1 MTPNFAVI
9 GIETPHWH
17 TPRIWVPLFLLWIP
31 VILLSPIIFL
41 VLVAVA
47 IAART
52 SIWRLIAIFWNVVCA
67 LRGIHVHVCADG
79 NQVLVR
85 IL

>member
-17 TPRIWVPLFLLWIP
+17 TPRLWLPLFLLWIP
-31 VILLSPIIFL
+31 VTLLSPLIFL
-41 VLVAVA
+41 VMVAMA
-47 IAART
+47 IACRMT
-52 SIWRLIAIFWNVVCA
+52 IWRIIAIFW
-67 LRGIHVHVCADG
+67 GILSGLPGTHVHVRADG

>member
-9 GIETPHWH
+9 GIQTPTLH
-17 TPRIWVPLFLLWIP
+17 TPRLWLPLFLLWIP
-31 VILLSPIIFL
+31 VALLSPVIFL

-47 IAART
+47 IAGRT
-52 SIWRLIAIFWNVVCA
+52 SIWRLIAVVWNVVCS
-67 LRGIHVHVCADG
+67 LPGTHVHVRAEG
-79 NQVLVR
+79 TQVLVR

>member
-1 MTPNFAVI
+1 MIPNFAVI
-9 GIETPHWH
+9 GIQKPHWQ
-17 TPRIWVPLFLLWIP
+17 TPRLWLPLFLLWIP

-41 VLVAVA
+41 ILVALA
-47 IAART
+47 IACRMT
-52 SIWRLIAIFWNVVCA
+52 IWRIIAIFW
-67 LRGIHVHVCADG
+67 GILSGLPGTHVHVRAEG

>member
-9 GIETPHWH
+9 GIQTPHWH
-17 TPRIWVPLFLLWIP
+17 TPRLWLPLFLLWIP
-31 VILLSPIIFL
+31 VILLSPLIFL
-41 VLVAVA
+41 ILVAIA

-52 SIWRLIAIFWNVVCA
+52 NIWRIVAIFWGI
-67 LRGIHVHVCADG
+67 LSSLPGTHIHVRAQG

>member
-1 MTPNFAVI
+1 MIPNFAVI
-9 GIETPHWH
+9 GIETPHWRG
-17 TPRIWVPLFLLWIP
+17 PRLWLPLFLLWIP

-41 VLVAVA
+41 VLVALA
-47 IAART
+47 IACRMT
-52 SIWRLIAIFWNVVCA
+52 IWRIIAIFWGI
-67 LRGIHVHVCADG
+67 LSGLPGTHIHVRAQG

>member
-9 GIETPHWH
+9 GIHTPHWH
-17 TPRIWVPLFLLWIP
+17 MPRLWFPLFLFWIP

-41 VLVAVA
+41 VLVAIA
-47 IAART
+47 IAAR
-52 SIWRLIAIFWNVVCA
+52 SNIWRLIAMIWNILCA
-67 LRGIHVHVCADG
+67 LPGTDVRVVADG
-79 NQVLVR
+79 NHIEVR

>member
-1 MTPNFAVI
+1 MTPNIAI
-9 GIETPHWH
+9 IAIETPHWRM
-17 TPRIWVPLFLLWIP
+17 PRLWLPVFLLWLP
-31 VILLSPIIFL
+31 VVLLSPILFL

-47 IAART
+47 IGVRT
-52 SIWRLIAIFWNVVCA
+52 SIWRLIALVWGILCGLPGTA
-67 LRGIHVHVCADG
+67 IHVRSEG

>member
-9 GIETPHWH
+9 GIQTPHWRM
-17 TPRIWVPLFLLWIP
+17 PRLWLPVFLLWIP
-31 VILLSPIIFL
+31 AILLSPLIFL
-41 VLVAVA
+41 LFVVIA

-52 SIWRLIAIFWNVVCA
+52 TIWRLISLSWGV
-67 LRGIHVHVCADG
+67 LSGLTGTHVHVCTQDAE
-79 NQVLVR
+79 VLVW

>member
-1 MTPNFAVI
+1 VTPNFAVI
-9 GIETPHWH
+9 GIQTPHWH
-17 TPRIWVPLFLLWIP
+17 TPRLWLPLFLLWIP
-31 VILLSPIIFL
+31 VILLSPLIFL
-41 VLVAVA
+41 ILVAIA

-52 SIWRLIAIFWNVVCA
+52 NIWRIVAIFWGI
-67 LRGIHVHVCADG
+67 LSSLPGTHIHVRAQG